1 MRQLLHAMANGWQ
14 GKGKGIEEITCSS
27 TVYAIQILTTSCY
40 LKLVSH
46 NDCYL
51 LQLLELEISF
61 YSISLD
67 LKISQNFSSLSSRS
81 TKWIVLLRRLSN
93 KISHQQQ

>member
-1 MRQLLHAMANGWQ
+1 MRRRMG
-14 GKGKGIEEITCSS
+14 GKRKGKGIEEIMCSS
-27 TVYAIQILTTSCY
+27 TVYAIRVLTTSYY

-61 YSISLD
+61 YNLSLD
-67 LKISQNFSSLSSRS
+67 LKISQNSSSLSSRS
-81 TKWIVLLRRLSN
+81 PKWIVLLRRLSN
-93 KISHQQQ
+93 KTRH